1 MADRKKRVSHLK
13 EQNET
18 YFEHMRHAMG
28 ISLLLLTAGT
38 KCLIH
43 SIVPDLFVTGV
54 SSKLEEIN
62 ALVKR
67 NTAD

>member
-1 MADRKKRVSHLK
+1 MSHLK

-28 ISLLLLTAGT
+28 ISFLLLTAGT

-54 SSKLEEIN
+54 SSKLGKIN
-62 ALVKR
+62 AKVNR
-67 NTAD
+67 NEAPT

>member
-1 MADRKKRVSHLK
+1 MAHL
-13 EQNET
+13 EEAGET

-28 ISLLLLTAGT
+28 ISFLLLTAGT

-54 SSKLEEIN
+54 SSKLDEIN

-67 NTAD
+67 NTADE

>member
-1 MADRKKRVSHLK
+1 MSHLK

-28 ISLLLLTAGT
+28 ISFLLLTAGT

-43 SIVPDLFVTGV
+43 SIVPELFETAV
-54 SSKLEEIN
+54 SSKLDDIIKLVDRNE
-62 ALVKR
+62 AL
-67 NTAD
+67 N

>member
-1 MADRKKRVSHLK
+1 MSHLK

-28 ISLLLLTAGT
+28 ISFLLLSAGA

-43 SIVPDLFVTGV
+43 SIVPNLFVSGV
-54 SSKLEEIN
+54 SSKLDEIN
-62 ALVKR
+62 AKVNR
-67 NTAD
+67 NETST